1 MSKISEML
9 QKIKRKIDVE
19 VKSKLKIM
27 TYKDTIR
34 YIIDKNASVARYGDG
49 EFKLMVD
56 GESLRFQPYSDEL
69 RAALTKVIAERPEH
83 LLVCISRALM
93 DVNTSK
99 EYNER
104 SKEFWKKWRWFHLP
118 ETVRYIRSCGAGSY
132 VFGDTLITRPY
143 IDYVK
148 CDRAEVS
155 FKMLREIWNG
165 RDVLI
170 VEGNETRLGIGND
183 LFDNVS
189 SIKRI
194 ITPNKD
200 AFSVY
205 DKILQSVKNN
215 YNGEL
220 VLLALGPTATVL
232 ASDLCRE
239 GIRAIDVGHID
250 IEYEWYLMQA
260 DDKTQIEGKYVNEV
274 HDAYDVQACTDEK
287 YLAQIIQT
295 NKKNTI

>member
-1 MSKISEML
+1 MSKISQFI
-9 QKIKRKIDVE
+9 QKVKRKIDVE

-27 TYKDTIR
+27 TYQDTIR
-34 YIIDKNASVARYGDG
+34 YIIDNKASVARYGDG

-69 RAALTKVIAERPEH
+69 REALTKVIAERPDN

-99 EYNER
+99 EYNKR

-118 ETVRYIRSCGAGSY
+118 ETVQYIRKCGAGNY

-148 CDRAEVS
+148 CNRAAVS
-155 FKMLREIWNG
+155 FEMLKKIWDG
-165 RDVLI
+165 RDI
-170 VEGNETRLGIGND
+170 IMVEGNETRLGIGND
-183 LFDNVS
+183 LFDNAT

-194 ITPNKD
+194 ITPNKN

-205 DKILQSVKNN
+205 DKILQSVRQNN
-215 YNGEL
+215 HGEL
-220 VLLALGPTATVL
+220 VLIALGPTATVL
-232 ASDLCRE
+232 AADLCRE
-239 GIRAIDVGHID
+239 GIWAIDVGHID

-274 HDAYDVQACTDEK
+274 HNAYDVQACTDEK
-287 YLAQIIQT
+287 YLSQIID
-295 NKKNTI
+295 KIDV

>member
-99 EYNER
+99 EYN
-104 SKEFWKKWRWFHLP
+104 
-118 ETVRYIRSCGAGSY
+118 
-132 VFGDTLITRPY
+132 

-287 YLAQIIQT
+287 YLAQIIDEIH
-295 NKKNTI
+295 K